1 VWLDKLKYRI
11 KNRSNC
17 YYAFADDAYA
27 TLRNTSIPM
36 PLKISKMFYSERML
50 RRSLWYWFS
59 NKFYYEPMLRSCC
72 YSVGKNLK
80 TDGDIPLIDG
90 RGKIIIGNNVKI
102 GNRGAW
108 IISPNLYQT
117 PELIIGDNT
126 TINYQVG
133 ISVEKKVEIGN
144 NCIVAGECMIFDN
157 NSHSIY
163 HENNRKMTKE
173 DVAPIKIEDN
183 VWIGMRSM
191 IFKGVI
197 IGEGSVIAAG
207 SVVTKTVPSMTL
219 VGGNPA
225 RIIRGIKQ
233 TSNNRL

>member
-1 VWLDKLKYRI
+1 MWLDELTYRI
-11 KNRSNC
+11 KNRSNY
-17 YYAFADDAYA
+17 YYAFAFDAY
-27 TLRNTSIPM
+27 TILKYTSIPM
-36 PLKISKMFYSERML
+36 PLKISKMFYTERMC
-50 RRSLWYWFS
+50 RHSLWYWFS

-80 TDGDIPLIDG
+80 TDGDIPLIEG
-90 RGKIIIGNNVKI
+90 GGKIIIGNNVTI

-133 ISVEKKVEIGN
+133 ISVENKVEIGH
-144 NCIVAGECMIFDN
+144 NCIVAGECMMFDN
-157 NSHSIY
+157 NSHSISP
-163 HENNRKMTKE
+163 ENSRRMTKE

-207 SVVTKTVPSMTL
+207 SVVTKSVPSRTL

-225 RIIRGIKQ
+225 KIIKEI
-233 TSNNRL
+233 RLMK